1 MARFDV
7 YLNRNPET
15 SSYIPY
21 LLDVQAELLDVLATR
36 VVVPLYTLSSMP
48 KPARHLNPVFE
59 INGERLVLSTAELAG
74 VPMGILGEVVVCNVA
89 SHRDKTIAALDFLFT
104 EV

>member
-1 MARFDV
+1 MAQFDV

-36 VVVPLYTLSSMP
+36 VVVPLYTLDSMP
-48 KPARHLNPVFE
+48 KPVRHLHPVLE
-59 INGERLVLSTAELAG
+59 INGEKLVLSTAELAG
-74 VPMGILGEVVVCNVA
+74 ISMKILGEAVCNVA
-89 SHRDKTIAALDFLFT
+89 SHRDKIIAALDFVFT
-104 EV
+104 GV